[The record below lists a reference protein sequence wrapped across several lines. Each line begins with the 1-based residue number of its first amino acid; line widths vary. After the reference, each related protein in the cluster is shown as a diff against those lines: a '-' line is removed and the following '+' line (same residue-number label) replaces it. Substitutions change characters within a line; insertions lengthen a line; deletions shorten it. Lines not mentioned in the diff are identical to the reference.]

1 MKTPQVIRRP
11 AAFTLIEMLIV
22 IGIIAVL
29 AALAIPTTGIA
40 MRMVKKVRTQ
50 AVLKDITLG
59 IKSYQTEYG
68 RYPMP
73 PEYKSEEPI
82 QTVEGAGLLK
92 VLMGEN
98 EQGLNARGIAYIEPP
113 PAKNGAGGLTGMQG
127 SYGLMDYWAEPY
139 EVVMDL
145 NYDNRI
151 KNPDATN
158 DDRMV
163 SQDAPQELVMGAIAY
178 SNGEDKKRGTK
189 DDIASWRK

>member
-1 MKTPQVIRRP
+1 MKTSPIRRGR

-50 AVLKDITLG
+50 TVLKDLTLG
-59 IKSYQTEYG
+59 IKGYQTEYG

-73 PEYKSEEPI
+73 PDYKSEEPV
-82 QTVEGAGLLK
+82 QTAEGAGLLK

-98 EQGLNARGIAYIEPP
+98 EQGLNARGIPYIEPP
-113 PAKNGAGGLTGMQG
+113 PAKNGAGGLTGQSG
-127 SYGLMDYWAEPY
+127 GYGLVDFWGEPY
-139 EVVMDL
+139 EVMMDL

-151 KNPDATN
+151 RNPDTTN
-158 DDRMV
+158 DDRMI
-163 SQDAPQELVMGAIAY
+163 SDDAPQELVMGAIAY
-178 SNGEDKKRGTK
+178 SLGEDKKRGTK
-189 DDIASWRK
+189 DDVASWR